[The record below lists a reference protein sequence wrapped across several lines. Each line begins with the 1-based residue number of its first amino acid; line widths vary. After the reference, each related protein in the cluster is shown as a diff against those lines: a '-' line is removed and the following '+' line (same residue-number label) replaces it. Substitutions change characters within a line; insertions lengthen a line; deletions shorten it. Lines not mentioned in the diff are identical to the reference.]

1 MCDRCEEQKK
11 CNCNLNKPCNCNL
24 NKPCNC
30 NLNKPCNCKLTNNK
44 KWIYTLYTTIIF
56 ILVANPYTYKLTNYL
71 IGKTSNIKGCPTT
84 FGFVLHV
91 IVFTLL
97 LRAIM

>member
-1 MCDRCEEQKK
+1 MCDKCGEQTKCNCKLTNKNCNCKLTNKK
-11 CNCNLNKPCNCNL
+11 CNCN
-24 NKPCNC
+24 
-30 NLNKPCNCKLTNNK
+30 LTNNK

-71 IGKTSNIKGCPTT
+71 IGKTSNNKGCPTT

-91 IVFTLL
+91 IVFTIL